1 MIDRHGRTEDDKVDF
16 GPDVEVFGPLCSG
29 LIGMTPL
36 TVPPEWVGLHSEPA
50 DPKDTP

>member
-1 MIDRHGRTEDDKVDF
+1 MSDVTPRPPQDKADF
-16 GPDVEVFGPLCSG
+16 GPDVEILGPLCSG
-29 LIGMTPL
+29 LIEMTPL